1 MILQIKVIKIIRTKN
16 GSQMAFVTAAD
27 QTGNMDLTFF
37 PNAYKRFS
45 SVLEDGNIILIEGR
59 VDTTRGLAITISKA
73 MLAND
78 VKIKTYYLRLSKA
91 FDTSKRRNLE
101 KLMLQ
106 NSGNVP
112 VIIVDEKSGKKKLL
126 NKKLWL
132 SQDKI
137 VYNRLVELLGVE
149 NVVLK

>member
-1 MILQIKVIKIIRTKN
+1 
-16 GSQMAFVTAAD
+16 
-27 QTGNMDLTFF
+27 
-37 PNAYKRFS
+37 
-45 SVLEDGNIILIEGR
+45 
-59 VDTTRGLAITISKA
+59 
-73 MLAND
+73 
-78 VKIKTYYLRLSKA
+78 
-91 FDTSKRRNLE
+91 
-101 KLMLQ
+101 MLQ

>member
-1 MILQIKVIKIIRTKN
+1 MNIQTVSR
-16 GSQMAFVTAAD
+16 FV
-27 QTGNMDLTFF
+27 L
-37 PNAYKRFS
+37 R
-45 SVLEDGNIILIEGR
+45 
-59 VDTTRGLAITISKA
+59 
-73 MLAND
+73 
-78 VKIKTYYLRLSKA
+78 IKTYYLRLAKA